1 LEGKSLLSQCNET
14 ITLEGNSM
22 PVSKEITRLE
32 KSNVKLNLTVP
43 KEDTLSQYQ
52 DMLKEYAKK
61 IQIPGFRKGHV
72 PQNVLERKF
81 GEELKKEA
89 LGKIIEKALDEVFGD
104 ENLPRDERPLPY
116 AQPRMED
123 EPKLD
128 FGNDLA
134 FSLVYDVMPSVSLGH
149 WKGLEAE
156 VPEVSITEEDIA
168 RELEELRERNGFVL
182 DRDDGAE
189 ARLGDVVTVDYCLL
203 DGSGNVLPDSGR
215 DDYSCTLGSGQTNL
229 EFENYI
235 VGMKKGET
243 KDITKTVVDVPQP
256 SPEGV
261 EPEVRVSPPDGGE
274 TRIIRI
280 KLTALKEKKLP
291 DLNDD
296 LAQDVDEK
304 FKTLDDLKNSIRD
317 RLEKT
322 LANRLREYKIS
333 KLLEKII
340 ENTPVTLPESM
351 VKAEV
356 DGRLRNLARQYGLDS
371 AKMMQMFSQSKDGL
385 EDIEGKWRPSAE
397 KALHSRL
404 IVEKLM
410 EDQHIEVSNEEIE
423 KEIESIAAE
432 SDMSVEDFKK
442 NYSEGKAMEYI
453 KDELKERKVF
463 DLILGENTIKTGSK
477 MNYLDFMQ
485 NNG

>member
-1 LEGKSLLSQCNET
+1 
-14 ITLEGNSM
+14 M
-22 PVSKEITRLE
+22 PVSKTITRLE
-32 KSNVKLNLTVP
+32 KSNVRLNLTVP
-43 KEDTLSQYQ
+43 KEDALSQYQ
-52 DMLKEYAKK
+52 NLLKEYAKNV
-61 IQIPGFRKGHV
+61 QIPGFRKGKV

-81 GEELKKEA
+81 GEALKGEA
-89 LGKIIEKALDEVFGD
+89 LGKIVEKALEEVFGD

-128 FGNDLA
+128 FDNDLS
-134 FSLVYDVMPSVSLGH
+134 FTLVYDVIPSVSVGQ

-168 RELEELRERNGFVL
+168 RELEELRDRNAFVL
-182 DRDDGAE
+182 DREDGAE
-189 ARLGDVVTVDYCLL
+189 ARLGDVATVTYCML
-203 DGSGNVLPDSGR
+203 DDSGNVLPDSKR
-215 DDYSCTLGSGQTNL
+215 DDFTFTMGSGQNA
-229 EFENYI
+229 FDFDNDI

-243 KDITKTVVDVPQP
+243 KDITKTYEADQTKKI
-256 SPEGV
+256 
-261 EPEVRVSPPDGGE
+261 RV
-274 TRIIRI
+274 T
-280 KLTALKEKKLP
+280 LNALKEKKLP

-304 FKTLDDLKNSIRD
+304 FNTLDDLKNSIRE
-317 RLEKT
+317 RLEKS
-322 LANRLREYKIS
+322 LADRLREYKIS

-351 VKAEV
+351 VRAEV
-356 DGRLRNLARQYGLDS
+356 EGRLRNLARQYGLDTE
-371 AKMMQMFSQSKDGL
+371 KMMQMLSQGGDGL

-410 EDQHIEVSNEEIE
+410 EDQHIEAGDDEIE
-423 KEIESIAAE
+423 KEIEEIAAE
-432 SDMSVEDFKK
+432 SGMSKEDLMKRYNQETAREYFK
-442 NYSEGKAMEYI
+442 
-453 KDELKERKVF
+453 DDVRERKLF
-463 DLILGENTIKTGSK
+463 DMLLAENIIKTGSRT
-477 MNYLDFMQ
+477 NYLDFMR

>member
-1 LEGKSLLSQCNET
+1 
-14 ITLEGNSM
+14 M
-22 PVSKEITRLE
+22 PVSKTITRLE
-32 KSNVKLNLTVP
+32 KSNVRLDLTVP
-43 KEDTLSQYQ
+43 KEDALSQYQ
-52 DMLKEYAKK
+52 ELLKEYSKNV
-61 IQIPGFRKGHV
+61 QIPGFRKGKV

-81 GEELKKEA
+81 GEALKGEA

-104 ENLPRDERPLPY
+104 ENLPKDERPLPY
-116 AQPRMED
+116 AQPRMVN

-128 FGNDLA
+128 FDNDLV
-134 FSLVYDVMPSVSLGH
+134 FTLEYDVMPSVSVGN

-168 RELEELRERNGFVL
+168 RELEELRDRNAFVL

-189 ARLGDVVTVDYCLL
+189 ARLGDVVTINFCML
-203 DGSGNVLPDSGR
+203 DDSGNALPDSGR
-215 DDYSCTLGSGQTNL
+215 DDFTFTLGSGQNN
-229 EFENYI
+229 FDFDNDI

-243 KDITKTVVDVPQP
+243 KDFTKTYEADQ
-256 SPEGV
+256 
-261 EPEVRVSPPDGGE
+261 
-274 TRIIRI
+274 IKKIRAT
-280 KLTALKEKKLP
+280 LTALKEKKLP

-304 FKTLDDLKNSIRD
+304 FNTLDDLKNNIRE
-317 RLEKT
+317 RLEKA

-351 VKAEV
+351 VRAEV
-356 DGRLRNLARQYGLDS
+356 EGRLRNLARQYGLDTS
-371 AKMMQMFSQSKDGL
+371 KMMQMLSQGGDGL

-410 EDQHIEVSNEEIE
+410 EDQHIEAGDDEIE
-423 KEIESIAAE
+423 KEIEEIAAE
-432 SDMSVEDFKK
+432 SGMSKEDLMKRYNPETAREYFK
-442 NYSEGKAMEYI
+442 
-453 KDELKERKVF
+453 DDVRERKLF
-463 DLILGENTIKTGSK
+463 DMLLAENTIKTGSGT
-477 MNYLDFMQ
+477 NYLDFMQ

>member
-1 LEGKSLLSQCNET
+1 
-14 ITLEGNSM
+14 M
-22 PVSKEITRLE
+22 PVSKTITRLE
-32 KSNVKLNLTVP
+32 KSNVRLNLTVP
-43 KEDTLSQYQ
+43 KEDALSQYH
-52 DMLKEYAKK
+52 DLLKDYAKNV
-61 IQIPGFRKGHV
+61 QIPGFRKGKA

-81 GEELKKEA
+81 GEALKKEA

-128 FGNDLA
+128 FDNDLSFA
-134 FSLVYDVMPSVSLGH
+134 LVYDVMPCVSVGQ

-156 VPEVSITEEDIA
+156 VPEVGITEEDIA
-168 RELEELRERNGFVL
+168 RELEELRDRNAFVL
-182 DRDDGAE
+182 DRDEAAE
-189 ARLGDVVTVDYCLL
+189 ARLGDIVTLTYCVL
-203 DGSGNVLPDSGR
+203 DDSGNPLPDSGR
-215 DDYSCTLGSGQTNL
+215 DDYSFTLGSGQNA
-229 EFENYI
+229 FDFDDDI

-243 KDITKTVVDVPQP
+243 KEITKTYGVDAPQP
-256 SPEGV
+256 SPKGD
-261 EPEVRVSPPDGGE
+261 EPEVRGSPLEKSPAPDGGQ
-274 TRIIRI
+274 TKKIRVT
-280 KLTALKEKKLP
+280 LTALKEKKLP
-291 DLNDD
+291 DLDDD
-296 LAQDVDEK
+296 LAQDIDEK
-304 FKTLDDLKNSIRD
+304 FKTLDDLKKNIRD
-317 RLEKT
+317 RLEKS
-322 LANRLREYKIS
+322 LANRVRDYKVS

-340 ENTPVTLPESM
+340 ETTPVILPESM

-356 DGRLRNLARQYGLDS
+356 EGRLRNLARQYGLD
-371 AKMMQMFSQSKDGL
+371 AARMLQMLSQGGDGL

-410 EDQHIEVSNEEIE
+410 EDQHIEASNEEIE
-423 KEIESIAAE
+423 KEIESFAAE

-442 NYSEGKAMEYI
+442 RYSEDKAMEYI
-453 KDELKERKVF
+453 KDEVRERKIF

-485 NNG
+485 DNG

>member
-1 LEGKSLLSQCNET
+1 
-14 ITLEGNSM
+14 M
-22 PVSKEITRLE
+22 PVSKTITRLE
-32 KSNVKLNLTVP
+32 KSNVRLNLTVP
-43 KEDTLSQYQ
+43 KEDALSQYQ
-52 DMLKEYAKK
+52 ELLKEYSKNV
-61 IQIPGFRKGHV
+61 QIPGFRKGHV

-81 GEELKKEA
+81 GEALKGEA
-89 LGKIIEKALDEVFGD
+89 LGKIVEKALEEVFGD

-116 AQPRMED
+116 AQPRMES

-128 FGNDLA
+128 FDNDLA
-134 FSLVYDVMPSVSLGH
+134 FSLVYDVIPSVSVGN

-156 VPEVSITEEDIA
+156 VPDVSITEEDIA

-203 DGSGNVLPDSGR
+203 DDSGNVQPDSGR
-215 DDYSCTLGSGQTNL
+215 DDYSCTLGSGQSNL

-243 KDITKTVVDVPQP
+243 KDITKDLTIKKTVIDGDEKNPMP
-256 SPEGV
+256 DNV
-261 EPEVRVSPPDGGE
+261 EPRTIRV
-274 TRIIRI
+274 

-304 FKTLDDLKNSIRD
+304 FNTLDDLKNNIRE
-317 RLEKT
+317 RLEKA
-322 LANRLREYKIS
+322 LASRLREYKIS

-356 DGRLRNLARQYGLDS
+356 EGRLRNLARQYGLDAS
-371 AKMMQMFSQSKDGL
+371 KMMQMLSQGGDGL

-410 EDQHIEVSNEEIE
+410 EDQHVEAGDDEIE
-423 KEIESIAAE
+423 KEIEEMAAE
-432 SDMSVEDFKK
+432 SGMSREDLMKRYNPDTAREYFK
-442 NYSEGKAMEYI
+442 
-453 KDELKERKVF
+453 DDVRERKLF
-463 DLILGENTIKTGSK
+463 DMLLAENTIKTGSK
-477 MNYLDFMQ
+477 TNYLDFMQ
-485 NNG
+485 DNG

>member
-1 LEGKSLLSQCNET
+1 
-14 ITLEGNSM
+14 M
-22 PVSKEITRLE
+22 PVSKTITRLE
-32 KSNVKLNLTVP
+32 KSSVRLNLTVP
-43 KEDTLSQYQ
+43 KEEALSQYH
-52 DMLKEYAKK
+52 DLLKDYSKNV
-61 IQIPGFRKGHV
+61 QIPGFRKGKV

-81 GEELKKEA
+81 GEGLKREA

-128 FGNDLA
+128 FDNDLV
-134 FSLVYDVMPSVSLGH
+134 FTLVYDVMPSVSVGQ

-156 VPEVSITEEDIA
+156 VPDVSITEEDIA
-168 RELEELRERNGFVL
+168 RELEELRDRNAFVL
-182 DRDDGAE
+182 DRDEAAE
-189 ARLGDVVTVDYCLL
+189 ARLGDIVTLNYYML
-203 DGSGNVLPDSGR
+203 DDSGNPLPNDNREDFSF
-215 DDYSCTLGSGQTNL
+215 TLGTGQNVYD
-229 EFENYI
+229 FDNDI

-243 KDITKTVVDVPQP
+243 KEITKTYNKKAETPAEHGGKEEEP
-256 SPEGV
+256 SPFAGQ
-261 EPEVRVSPPDGGE
+261 
-274 TRIIRI
+274 TKKIRI
-280 KLTALKEKKLP
+280 KLSALKEKKLP
-291 DLNDD
+291 ELDDD
-296 LAQDVDEK
+296 LAQDIDEK

-322 LANRLREYKIS
+322 LANRLRDYKIS

-356 DGRLRNLARQYGLDS
+356 EGRLRNLARQYGLDA
-371 AKMMQMFSQSKDGL
+371 AKMIEMLAQGDDGL

-404 IVEKLM
+404 IVEKIM
-410 EDQHIEVSNEEIE
+410 EDQHIEASNEEIE
-423 KEIESIAAE
+423 KELESIAAE
-432 SDMSVEDFKK
+432 SDMSVEDVKK
-442 NYSEGKAMEYI
+442 RYGGERALEYI
-453 KDELKERKVF
+453 KDDVKEKKIF